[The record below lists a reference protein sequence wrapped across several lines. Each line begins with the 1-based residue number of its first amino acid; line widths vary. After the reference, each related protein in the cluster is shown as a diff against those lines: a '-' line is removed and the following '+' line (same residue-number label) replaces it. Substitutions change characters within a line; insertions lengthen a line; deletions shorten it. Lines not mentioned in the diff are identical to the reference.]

1 MEPLEDKEK
10 EEGLHYDRTYEWDS
24 TNDNLGRFI
33 ESELLPVVE
42 KQVTPNGNPIRISS
56 DSQRSCH
63 CGPELRRY
71 RRFYR
76 CMAASRPIYPAY

>member
-33 ESELLPVVE
+33 ESELLPAVE
-42 KQVTPNGNPIRISS
+42 KQVTPNGNAFESHVIPTIV
-56 DSQRSCH
+56 
-63 CGPELRRY
+63 PLW
-71 RRFYR
+71 
-76 CMAASRPIYPAY
+76 A